1 MPGLQFPD
9 HRVLEVIVR
18 APGTMLDD
26 IALECPGLTW
36 NQVFVVIDRL
46 SREGVLTMSPKG
58 RGQYAITFPSTHQT
72 MRLTTPMCECV
83 QMNPPAQTHVHTK
96 GGGPS

>member
-1 MPGLQFPD
+1 MSGQHDAD

-18 APGTMLDD
+18 FPGSVLDD
-26 IALECPGLTW
+26 LVRECPDLTW

-58 RGQYAITFPSTHQT
+58 RSQYAIHLSDHARHDAPH
-72 MRLTTPMCECV
+72 
-83 QMNPPAQTHVHTK
+83 PANV
-96 GGGPS
+96 